1 MVISKNVAY
10 GLLNLTR
17 HEQIAR
23 KVEIAYGGILTQSLR
38 PYQLRFCPRL
48 GNPRSA
54 GITHLQQSSK
64 VCVFVPQ

>member
-1 MVISKNVAY
+1 M

-23 KVEIAYGGILTQSLR
+23 KVEVAYSGVLTQSLR
-38 PYQLRFCPRL
+38 SHQIRFRPHL
-48 GNPRSA
+48 ANPRST

-64 VCVFVPQ
+64 ICVPDLQ